1 MIAAM
6 STGAAT
12 FAPSIQPLPN
22 AEASGL
28 LSEALETQRQ
38 SEQLFRAVFDTL
50 PVGLWI
56 ADREGNSTLHH
67 AQEQLR
73 KAVRDREDILAVVT
87 HDLRSPLSAIRI
99 LAATVELKARA
110 LADGEAVRTL
120 ARILIDVAGQMSGLV
135 NDLLA
140 VAVMQADDSLLNIA
154 PADSSALL
162 ESAAR
167 MAAPLFS
174 SQRIRLEV
182 QVVGDLPVIQVDAER
197 ILRVLANLLDNAS
210 KFTTAGGSV
219 LLQARAQSAGGRFSL
234 ANTGA
239 ELSAKDMESMFRP
252 FWQAG
257 CGDARGAGLGLSIC
271 CRSIVEAHG
280 GRIWAESVPGKS
292 VRICFYLPSVCH
304 AAAAPPATCAI
315 T

>member
-56 ADREGNSTLHH
+56 ADREGNITDVNPAGRSIWQGAHYDAAAPEHEVKGWWLETGSLLAADEWGISRAIDKGEASPRKLMRIQCLDGSSKTVINWATPIRSHTGAVVGAVAVNEDVTALHH

-99 LAATVELKARA
+99 LAATVELKA
-110 LADGEAVRTL
+110 
-120 ARILIDVAGQMSGLV
+120 
-135 NDLLA
+135 
-140 VAVMQADDSLLNIA
+140 
-154 PADSSALL
+154 
-162 ESAAR
+162 
-167 MAAPLFS
+167 
-174 SQRIRLEV
+174 
-182 QVVGDLPVIQVDAER
+182 
-197 ILRVLANLLDNAS
+197 
-210 KFTTAGGSV
+210 
-219 LLQARAQSAGGRFSL
+219 
-234 ANTGA
+234 
-239 ELSAKDMESMFRP
+239 
-252 FWQAG
+252 

-271 CRSIVEAHG
+271 RSIVESHG
-280 GRIWAESVPGKS
+280 GRIWAESVPGKR
-292 VRICFYLPSVCH
+292 VRICFYLPSACP
-304 AAAAPPATCAI
+304 AAATPPATCAI
-315 T
+315 A